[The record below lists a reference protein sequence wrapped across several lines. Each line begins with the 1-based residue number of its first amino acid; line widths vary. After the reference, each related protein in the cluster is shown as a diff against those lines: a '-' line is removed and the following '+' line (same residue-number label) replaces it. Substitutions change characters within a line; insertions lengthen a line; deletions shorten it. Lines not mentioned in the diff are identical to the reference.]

1 MKRLIVLTFLAS
13 LLTSLLTGCKKRR
26 EIIRKLPPE
35 VGEMV
40 KEGKLKPALKIP
52 KKDPVKL
59 NDVNFIVVTEK
70 NIEEVFAKL
79 KDDDKVPVLFSLDGK
94 DYKLISLN
102 VRLLLDYIKY
112 QKVVIGLYKDYYEK
126 KDKSLDKK

>member
-1 MKRLIVLTFLAS
+1 MKRLIVLTFLVS

-26 EIIRKLPPE
+26 EIIKKLPPE
-35 VGEMV
+35 VGELV
-40 KEGKLKPALKIP
+40 EQGKLKPALKIP
-52 KKDPVKL
+52 PKDPVKL
-59 NDVNFIVVTEK
+59 HDVNFIVVTEE
-70 NIEEVFAKL
+70 NIEEVFSKL
-79 KDDDKVPVLFSLDGK
+79 KEDEKVPVLFSLDGK

-126 KDKSLDKK
+126 DKSVDKK

>member
-1 MKRLIVLTFLAS
+1 MKRLIVLTFLVS

-26 EIIRKLPPE
+26 EIIKKLPPE
-35 VGEMV
+35 VGEMI

-52 KKDPVKL
+52 SKDPVKL
-59 NDVNFIVVTEK
+59 NDVNFIVVTEE
-70 NIEEVFAKL
+70 NIEEVFSNL

-126 KDKSLDKK
+126 DKK

>member
-1 MKRLIVLTFLAS
+1 
-13 LLTSLLTGCKKRR
+13 
-26 EIIRKLPPE
+26 
-35 VGEMV
+35 
-40 KEGKLKPALKIP
+40 
-52 KKDPVKL
+52 
-59 NDVNFIVVTEK
+59 
-70 NIEEVFAKL
+70 VFAKL

-126 KDKSLDKK
+126 DKIVDKK

>member
-13 LLTSLLTGCKKRR
+13 LLISLTGCKKRR
-26 EIIRKLPPE
+26 EIIKKLPPE
-35 VGEMV
+35 VGELV
-40 KEGKLKPALKIP
+40 EQGKLKPALKIP
-52 KKDPVKL
+52 EKDPVKL
-59 NDVNFIVVTEK
+59 HDVNFIVVTEE
-70 NIEEVFAKL
+70 NIEEVFSKL
-79 KDDDKVPVLFSLDGK
+79 KEDEKVPVLFSLDGK

-112 QKVVIGLYKDYYEK
+112 QKVVIGMYKNYYEK

>member
-1 MKRLIVLTFLAS
+1 MKRLIVLTFLVS

-26 EIIRKLPPE
+26 EIIKKLPPE
-35 VGEMV
+35 VGELV
-40 KEGKLKPALKIP
+40 EKGKLKPALKIP
-52 KKDPVKL
+52 EKDPVKL
-59 NDVNFIVVTEK
+59 HDVNFIVVTEE
-70 NIEEVFAKL
+70 NIEEVFSKL
-79 KDDDKVPVLFSLDGK
+79 KEDEKVPVLFSLDGK

-126 KDKSLDKK
+126 DKSVDKK

>member
-1 MKRLIVLTFLAS
+1 MKRLIVLTFLVS

-26 EIIRKLPPE
+26 EIIKKLPPE
-35 VGEMV
+35 VGEMI
-40 KEGKLKPALKIP
+40 KEGKLKPVLKIP
-52 KKDPVKL
+52 SKDPVKL

-70 NIEEVFAKL
+70 NIEEVFSNL

-126 KDKSLDKK
+126 DKK

>member
-1 MKRLIVLTFLAS
+1 MKRLIVLTFLVS

-26 EIIRKLPPE
+26 EIIKKLPPE
-35 VGEMV
+35 VGELV
-40 KEGKLKPALKIP
+40 EKGKLKPALKIP
-52 KKDPVKL
+52 PKDPVKL
-59 NDVNFIVVTEK
+59 HDVNFIVVTEE
-70 NIEEVFAKL
+70 NIEEVFSKL
-79 KDDDKVPVLFSLDGK
+79 KEDEKVPVLFSLDGK

-126 KDKSLDKK
+126 DKSVDKK

>member
-26 EIIRKLPPE
+26 EIINKLPPE

-126 KDKSLDKK
+126 DKSVDKK